1 MTRPP
6 AGPEALTR
14 ELLTG
19 SGARHAS
26 VRTATERLIAVGY
39 GLTYDAVVSGFPPYE
54 RLLEE
59 ITTLVARSAPAAVT
73 SSVLDVSCGTGTVAA
88 RIAALG
94 YRVTGMDAV
103 GHLVDVARRRWA
115 DPGRALTFEHRDIA
129 YEPPPGDGTFDTIVS
144 MHTLYWHPRPEAL
157 LAACRRALKPGGHAI
172 FLTYGRPARVRDT
185 FGAIRAR
192 HGTVEALRALRWLL
206 PTALFETLRH
216 IDRRYLSED
225 DFRAAVTGAGFEIL
239 EVRET
244 FLGGIS
250 RLAWTRVP
258 PSVRG

>member
-19 SGARHAS
+19 SCARPTS
-26 VRTATERLIAVGY
+26 VRTATERLIGVGY
-39 GLTYDAVVSGFPPYE
+39 GPTYAAVVAGFPPYE

-157 LAACRRALKPGGHAI
+157 LAACRRALKPRGPAI
-172 FLTYGRPARVRDT
+172 FLTHGRPARGRDT
-185 FGAIRAR
+185 FRALR
-192 HGTVEALRALRWLL
+192 PRPGTVEAPPALPRLPPTAPL
-206 PTALFETLRH
+206 PTPPH
-216 IDRRYLSED
+216 IDHR
-225 DFRAAVTGAGFEIL
+225 
-239 EVRET
+239 
-244 FLGGIS
+244 
-250 RLAWTRVP
+250 
-258 PSVRG
+258 

>member
-94 YRVTGMDAV
+94 YRVTGIDAV
-103 GHLVDVARRRWA
+103 GHLVDVARKRWGA
-115 DPGRALTFEHRDIA
+115 RDLGLSFEHRDIA
-129 YEPPPGDGTFDTIVS
+129 AEPAPTDGSFDVIVS
-144 MHTLYWHPRPEAL
+144 
-157 LAACRRALKPGGHAI
+157 
-172 FLTYGRPARVRDT
+172 
-185 FGAIRAR
+185 
-192 HGTVEALRALRWLL
+192 
-206 PTALFETLRH
+206 
-216 IDRRYLSED
+216 
-225 DFRAAVTGAGFEIL
+225 
-239 EVRET
+239 
-244 FLGGIS
+244 
-250 RLAWTRVP
+250 
-258 PSVRG
+258 

>member
-1 MTRPP
+1 MMRPR
-6 AGPEALTR
+6 AGLEALTR

-19 SGARHAS
+19 SGARPTS

-59 ITTLVARSAPAAVT
+59 ITTLIARSAPAGA
-73 SSVLDVSCGTGTVAA
+73 SASVLDVSCGTGTVAA
-88 RIAALG
+88 RIAGLG
-94 YRVTGMDAV
+94 YRVTGVDAV
-103 GHLVDVARRRWA
+103 GHLVNVAREHWA
-115 DPGRALTFEHRDIA
+115 GRDLALTFEHRDIA
-129 YEPPPGDGTFDTIVS
+129 SDPPTGEGTFDVIVS
-144 MHTLYWHPRPEAL
+144 MHTLYWHPRPDAL

-216 IDRRYLSED
+216 VDRRYLSEG

-244 FLGGIS
+244 FLAGIS
-250 RLAWTRVP
+250 RLAWTRLP
-258 PSVRG
+258 PSSRG

>member
-19 SGARHAS
+19 SGARHTS

-94 YRVTGMDAV
+94 YRVTGVDAV

-115 DPGRALTFEHRDIA
+115 NRGRALTFEHRDIA
-129 YEPPPGDGTFDTIVS
+129 CDPPPGDGTFDTIVS

-172 FLTYGRPARVRDT
+172 FLTYGRPAHVLST
-185 FGAIRAR
+185 FREIRAR
-192 HGTVEALRALRWLL
+192 RGTLEALRSLRWLM
-206 PTALFETLRH
+206 PTAIFEMLRH
-216 IDRRYLSED
+216 VERRYLSER
-225 DFRAAVTGAGFEIL
+225 DFRAALTGAGFEVL

-244 FLGGIS
+244 FLAGIS
-250 RLAWTRVP
+250 QLAWARVP
-258 PSVRG
+258 R

>member
-1 MTRPP
+1 
-6 AGPEALTR
+6 
-14 ELLTG
+14 
-19 SGARHAS
+19 
-26 VRTATERLIAVGY
+26 
-39 GLTYDAVVSGFPPYE
+39 
-54 RLLEE
+54 
-59 ITTLVARSAPAAVT
+59 RSAPAAVRP
-73 SSVLDVSCGTGTVAA
+73 SVLEVSAAPGQVAA
-88 RIAALG
+88 AIAARG
-94 YRVTGMDAV
+94 SRVTGTDAV

-192 HGTVEALRALRWLL
+192 PGPVDALRALPWLL

-216 IDRRYLSED
+216 VDRR
-225 DFRAAVTGAGFEIL
+225 
-239 EVRET
+239 
-244 FLGGIS
+244 FL
-250 RLAWTRVP
+250 
-258 PSVRG
+258 

>member
-19 SGARHAS
+19 SGRLRS
-26 VRTATERLIAVGY
+26 VRAATERLIAVGY
-39 GLTYDAVVSGFPPYE
+39 GLTYDRVVSGFPPYE

-59 ITTLVARSAPAAVT
+59 VTTLVTRSAPAGAS

-94 YRVTGMDAV
+94 YRVTGVDSV
-103 GHLVDVARRRWA
+103 GHLVDVARERWA
-115 DPGRALTFEHRDIA
+115 GRGLTVNFEHRDVA
-129 YEPPPGDGTFDTIVS
+129 ADPQQGDGTFDVIVS

-172 FLTYGRPARVRDT
+172 FLTYGRPARVLSTLREV
-185 FGAIRAR
+185 RA
-192 HGTVEALRALRWLL
+192 GSGKLDALRSLRWLL

-216 IDRRYLSED
+216 VERRYLSEA
-225 DFRAAVTGAGFEIL
+225 DFRAALSAAGFEVLDI
-239 EVRET
+239 RET
-244 FLGGIS
+244 FLAGIS
-250 RLAWTRVP
+250 RLAWTRAP
-258 PSVRG
+258 R